1 MLPVLRPALIVPLRA
16 PAACFPVAIATCR
29 ATIEALAGRANNGGR
44 FQWRRIVSKRL
55 VLVDFENVQKL
66 DLSILDDS
74 YRAIVFVGA
83 SQAPPKAARNKATAH
98 RFSRVDFQ
106 KIEGTGKNALD
117 FHIAFHLGRTFE
129 TAPETECIVLS
140 KDKGYDPLLVHL
152 NKNGLTCRRVV
163 SLEQLL
169 PEVPVAS
176 AEPDAGQV
184 VCRRCGKS
192 STIEHH
198 GGQWC
203 TNCGSFASPPDPK
216 LLPSQQLGFR
226 ENRRGPFV
234 GLMER
239 DEERSRLPECGWCH
253 QRVDMG
259 DGIYDDGEWMCGGC
273 ISRYAHE

>member
-1 MLPVLRPALIVPLRA
+1 M
-16 PAACFPVAIATCR
+16 VA
-29 ATIEALAGRANNGGR
+29 
-44 FQWRRIVSKRL
+44 KRL

-66 DLSILDDS
+66 DLSILDES

-106 KIEGTGKNALD
+106 KIEGNGKNALD

-129 TAPETECIVLS
+129 TAPGTECIVLS

-152 NKNGLTCRRVV
+152 NKNGLSCRRIV
-163 SLEQLL
+163 SLEELL
-169 PEVPVAS
+169 PADPAAPAVELL
-176 AEPDAGQV
+176 DKV

-216 LLPSQQLGFR
+216 LLPSLQPGYRASRRSSFSGLLER
-226 ENRRGPFV
+226 EQAQ
-234 GLMER
+234 
-239 DEERSRLPECGWCH
+239 SRLPECGWCH

-273 ISRYAHE
+273 IARYAHD

>member
-1 MLPVLRPALIVPLRA
+1 M
-16 PAACFPVAIATCR
+16 
-29 ATIEALAGRANNGGR
+29 
-44 FQWRRIVSKRL
+44 SKRL

-66 DLSILDDS
+66 DLSILDES
-74 YRAIVFVGA
+74 YRAIVFEGA
-83 SQAPPKAARNKATAH
+83 SQTPPKAARDKATAH
-98 RFSRVDFQ
+98 RFRRVDFQ
-106 KIEGTGKNALD
+106 KIEGNGKNALD
-117 FHIAFHLGRTFE
+117 FHIAFQLGRTFE

-152 NKNGLTCRRVV
+152 NKNGLICRRIV
-163 SLEQLL
+163 SLEELL
-169 PEVPVAS
+169 PEVPVAA
-176 AEPDAGQV
+176 AEGPGQV

-216 LLPSQQLGFR
+216 QLPSQQPGFR
-226 ENRRGPFV
+226 ESREPFV
-234 GLMER
+234 GLLAREQQ
-239 DEERSRLPECGWCH
+239 RSRLPECGWCH

-273 ISRYAHE
+273 IARYAHE